1 RGRRRAH
8 LDRTARRAR
17 FACNARRKPDAHHLL
32 PLGPRAARADPAL
45 RHRGLVEA
53 LLAVSFVRTLVLVA
67 IALGLGAWLWF
78 VEAPKAIQEAK
89 KDFLADFD
97 PAAVE
102 KIQLSYTDQ
111 PQIEIVKQDDNWK
124 LTKPVAYPAEKSVV
138 ENFLTTIKEAKIER
152 RLEENE
158 AGSAQS
164 YGLQAPNGSQGRI
177 DLTLAGGKSVPAII
191 LGIATPVGYQA
202 FARRD
207 GTGEVL
213 VIPLLLQ
220 SSVKKTPTELRAK
233 SMFPGFD
240 STGIKSVT
248 IEKPDE
254 KIELERK
261 SEFAWALKSPLS
273 DAADYESVRTMLDSI
288 ATIDALAFYDG
299 AEVDRKAFGLDEGAT
314 RFRAVR
320 DDGTEVA
327 FTIGKAATD
336 QPAGNYFERE
346 SDHQVVR
353 APDWVATKF
362 MPPVGELRDKR
373 FLSCRLDE
381 VRSMKFGVA

>member
-152 RLEENE
+152 RLEKNE
-158 AGSAQS
+158 AGALESN
-164 YGLQAPNGSQGRI
+164 GLQAPNDSS
-177 DLTLAGGKSVPAII
+177 APASFFSRRRSI
-191 LGIATPVGYQA
+191 L
-202 FARRD
+202 
-207 GTGEVL
+207 
-213 VIPLLLQ
+213 
-220 SSVKKTPTELRAK
+220 
-233 SMFPGFD
+233 
-240 STGIKSVT
+240 
-248 IEKPDE
+248 
-254 KIELERK
+254 
-261 SEFAWALKSPLS
+261 
-273 DAADYESVRTMLDSI
+273 
-288 ATIDALAFYDG
+288 
-299 AEVDRKAFGLDEGAT
+299 
-314 RFRAVR
+314 
-320 DDGTEVA
+320 
-327 FTIGKAATD
+327 
-336 QPAGNYFERE
+336 
-346 SDHQVVR
+346 
-353 APDWVATKF
+353 
-362 MPPVGELRDKR
+362 
-373 FLSCRLDE
+373 
-381 VRSMKFGVA
+381 